1 MRYTKHKIKDE
12 IFLKENGLFTGLRF
26 SSNEAAD
33 RYLQFFAV
41 VPTETE
47 LPNEL
52 YALARAVATTR
63 HELCFEG
70 VVLDDYKLFLRL
82 VDELTDCIFKQH
94 GVREGDLT

>member
-26 SSNEAAD
+26 SSEDSAN
-33 RYLQFFAV
+33 RYLQFFART
-41 VPTETE
+41 PSEIE

-70 VVLDDYKLFLRL
+70 VELDDYKLFLRL